1 MVNNLYF
8 CTMFDKELKTICNNI
23 NHTGYYLLSE
33 ILVSDLFQVIGNGD
47 VYQIIPLFNYNY
59 ITSNNPNDIIGENCI
74 LAEKN
79 LDTIIEVK

>member
-8 CTMFDKELKTICNNI
+8 CTIFDKELKAISEKI
-23 NHTGYYLLSE
+23 KIKGYFTMSE
-33 ILVSDLFQVIGNGD
+33 IIENDLFEIIGNGD

-59 ITSNNPNDIIGENCI
+59 ITSNNPNDIIGENYI

>member
-8 CTMFDKELKTICNNI
+8 CTIFDKELKTISENI
-23 NHTGYYLLSE
+23 KYKGYFTLSQ
-33 ILVSDLFQVIGNGD
+33 ILNSNLFEVIGDGD
-47 VYQIIPLFNYNY
+47 IYQIIPLFNYNY
-59 ITSNNPNDIIGENCI
+59 IISNNPNDVIGDNYI

>member
-8 CTMFDKELKTICNNI
+8 CTMFDKELKAICEKIKCKGYFTISQVLEN
-23 NHTGYYLLSE
+23 
-33 ILVSDLFQVIGNGD
+33 DLFEVIGNGD
-47 VYQIIPLFNYNY
+47 VYQIIPLFNYNT
-59 ITSNNPNDIIGENCI
+59 ITSNNPNDIIGDNYI

>member
-8 CTMFDKELKTICNNI
+8 CTIFDNELKAISEKI
-23 NHTGYYLLSE
+23 RIKGYFTMSE
-33 ILVSDLFQVIGNGD
+33 IIESDLFEIIGNGD

-59 ITSNNPNDIIGENCI
+59 ITSNNPNDIIGEDYI

>member
-1 MVNNLYF
+1 MVDNLYF
-8 CTMFDKELKTICNNI
+8 CTIFDKELKTISEKI
-23 NHTGYYLLSE
+23 RIKGYFNMSE
-33 ILVSDLFQVIGNGD
+33 IIESDLFEIIGNGD

-59 ITSNNPNDIIGENCI
+59 ITSNNPNDIIGEDYI

>member
-8 CTMFDKELKTICNNI
+8 CTIFDKELKAISEKI
-23 NHTGYYLLSE
+23 KIKGYFTMSE
-33 ILVSDLFQVIGNGD
+33 IIENDLFEIIGDGD

-59 ITSNNPNDIIGENCI
+59 ITSNNPNDIIGENYI

>member
-8 CTMFDKELKTICNNI
+8 CTMFDKELKAVCRKIKCKGYFTI
-23 NHTGYYLLSE
+23 SQVFE
-33 ILVSDLFQVIGNGD
+33 VIGNGD
-47 VYQIIPLFNYNY
+47 VYQIIPLFNYNT
-59 ITSNNPNDIIGENCI
+59 ITSNNPNDIIGDNYI

>member
-8 CTMFDKELKTICNNI
+8 CTIFDKELKTIFENI
-23 NHTGYYLLSE
+23 KYKGYFTLSQ
-33 ILVSDLFQVIGNGD
+33 ILNSNLFEVIGDGD
-47 VYQIIPLFNYNY
+47 IYQIIPLFNYNY
-59 ITSNNPNDIIGENCI
+59 IISNNPNDVIGDNYI

>member
-1 MVNNLYF
+1 MVDNLYF
-8 CTMFDKELKTICNNI
+8 CTIFDKELKAISEKI
-23 NHTGYYLLSE
+23 RIKGYFTMSE
-33 ILVSDLFQVIGNGD
+33 IIENDLFEIIGNGD

-59 ITSNNPNDIIGENCI
+59 ITSNNPNDIIGENYI